1 MFPLAEKKKRIL
13 TIMEALSLSC
23 EEEKGQHFW
32 SNCTEIFTRFNIVED
47 MLKHFSPH
55 YPKLS
60 LTLATCVSE
69 AFVFTLVG
77 SAVSVDRCN
86 DLHGITGS
94 TVFTAG
100 SIFAGVLG
108 YLLIFSF
115 KMLFLGRYTSI
126 DKMNLQKELPVT
138 PTKKLDVMLKKEN
151 KEWLRKKLPIWRFD
165 RGHLQQQNIHF
176 FSARILV

>member
-1 MFPLAEKKKRIL
+1 
-13 TIMEALSLSC
+13 MEALSLSC

-47 MLKHFSPH
+47 MLKHFSP
-55 YPKLS
+55 YCPKLS
-60 LTLATCVSE
+60 LTLLL
-69 AFVFTLVG
+69 VFQKRLYSHSLHG

-94 TVFTAG
+94 MVFTAG

-108 YLLIFSF
+108 YLLIFAF

-126 DKMNLQKELPVT
+126 DKINLQKEIPIT
-138 PTKKLDVMLKKEN
+138 PTKK
-151 KEWLRKKLPIWRFD
+151 
-165 RGHLQQQNIHF
+165 NIE
-176 FSARILV
+176 